1 MEDKRPA
8 IKDKIK
14 ELFGDEPVAEPE
26 PAGAPPAP
34 APAPEPEPAV
44 VEEPAA
50 RAEVEAQVEPNG
62 AAAAAAVEAPEAE
75 APPEAE
81 VPRDPRLRWFV
92 IHTYSGY
99 ENKVKTNLER
109 RTKTMHGKGG
119 ERIAQVLVPTEKE
132 KEIKG
137 GKRREVDRKIYP
149 GYVLV
154 EMVMDDDSWYVVRNT
169 PGVTGFVGSGTR
181 PVALEDQE
189 VKRLLKQIHDET
201 PKYRIN
207 FQKGSMVRITTGPFM
222 DFTGQVDDVMVE
234 KEKVRVLVSIFG
246 RSTPVEL
253 NFGDVE
259 KV

>member
-1 MEDKRPA
+1 MDDKRPA
-8 IKDKIK
+8 IEDKIK

-26 PAGAPPAP
+26 PA
-34 APAPEPEPAV
+34 PAPEPEPPV
-44 VEEPAA
+44 VEEPVAQ
-50 RAEVEAQVEPNG
+50 AEVEVRAEPDG
-62 AAAAAAVEAPEAE
+62 EAVVEAPEEE
-75 APPEAE
+75 AVPEA
-81 VPRDPRLRWFV
+81 PRDPRLRWFV

-119 ERIAQVLVPTEKE
+119 EKIAQVLVPTEKE

-169 PGVTGFVGSGTR
+169 PGVTGFVGSGAR

-207 FQKGSMVRITTGPFM
+207 FQKGSMVRITSGPFM

>member
-1 MEDKRPA
+1 MEDKTTK
-8 IKDKIK
+8 IEDKIK
-14 ELFGDEPVAEPE
+14 EIFGDEPLAEPE
-26 PAGAPPAP
+26 PL
-34 APAPEPEPAV
+34 PEPEPTV
-44 VEEPAA
+44 VQEPAA
-50 RAEVEAQVEPNG
+50 SVEAEPQAEVEVEPE
-62 AAAAAAVEAPEAE
+62 VEAPEAE
-75 APPEAE
+75 APAEPEA
-81 VPRDPRLRWFV
+81 PRDPRLRWFV

-119 ERIAQVLVPTEKE
+119 EKIAQVLVPTEKE

-169 PGVTGFVGSGTR
+169 PGVTGFVGSGAR

-207 FQKGSMVRITTGPFM
+207 FQKGSMVRITSGPFM

>member
-1 MEDKRPA
+1 MEDKTPTLD
-8 IKDKIK
+8 DKIR
-14 ELFGDEPVAEPE
+14 EIFGDE
-26 PAGAPPAP
+26 
-34 APAPEPEPAV
+34 PAPEPEPVAETPKPEPI
-44 VEEPAA
+44 VEEAPEQSE
-50 RAEVEAQVEPNG
+50 AEAPQEAVEVPD
-62 AAAAAAVEAPEAE
+62 AVEAPAEAPAEAE
-75 APPEAE
+75 A
-81 VPRDPRLRWFV
+81 PRDPRLRWFV

-119 ERIAQVLVPTEKE
+119 EKIAEVLVPTEKE

-169 PGVTGFVGSGTR
+169 PGVTGFVGSGAR
-181 PVALEDQE
+181 PVPLEEQE

-207 FQKGSMVRITTGPFM
+207 FQKGSMVRITSGPFM